1 MRHHWAMGLL
11 LLFSFLPAHA
21 GEIEGR
27 LILPDEMEK
36 DKIAV
41 WLEGNGATGEIPE
54 ETLKISQH
62 GAMFAPDFIV
72 ISAGQSIEMPNDD
85 DIAHNVFSYSETK
98 QFNLGIY
105 PKGETKIVNFETPG
119 IVEMYC
125 SIHRQMS
132 ATVFVA
138 PSPLRTQ
145 ADENGSFRFAD
156 IPPGA
161 YALKVWSK
169 KLDVQTYP
177 VNVSA
182 KRPTRVNF
190 TPSITTE

>member
-1 MRHHWAMGLL
+1 MRHHGVMGLL
-11 LLFSFLPAHA
+11 LLFSFFPAHA
-21 GEIEGR
+21 GEIEGS
-27 LILPDEMEK
+27 LILPDEMKK
-36 DKIAV
+36 DRIAV
-41 WLEGNGATGEIPE
+41 WLEGEGATGEIPK
-54 ETLKISQH
+54 ETPTISQQ
-62 GAMFAPDFIV
+62 GAKFAPDFIV
-72 ISAGQSIEMPNDD
+72 ISAGQAIEMPNDD

-98 QFNLGIY
+98 PFNLGIY
-105 PKGETKIVNFETPG
+105 PKGQTKIVSFNTPG

-145 ADENGSFRFAD
+145 SDENGLFGFAD
-156 IPPGA
+156 IPPGT

-177 VNVSA
+177 VRVSA
-182 KRPTRVNF
+182 RRPTRVEIE
-190 TPSITTE
+190 PSIAAE